1 MIDARVSCEEV
12 YTSPVSGE
20 YLARLSVLES
30 RIGAVEAFLV
40 TADASRTARAAD
52 VHVYWAKETASTLQA
67 EVSSS
72 KHPRYGVLMLF
83 GVDGLTARCG
93 CPDTNPVCKH
103 LIAVGQRFVKTRKAE
118 LESGD
123 LSGL

>member
-1 MIDARVSCEEV
+1 MNIAQESSEEI
-12 YTSPVSGE
+12 YGRPVSRE
-20 YLARLSVLES
+20 YLGRLSVLEN
-30 RIGAVEAFLV
+30 RIGAVEAFLG
-40 TADASRTARAAD
+40 TADAPRVARAAH
-52 VHVYWAKETASTLQA
+52 VGVYWASETASTLQA

-72 KHPRYGVLMLF
+72 KHNHYGVLMLF
-83 GVDGLTARCG
+83 GVNGLTARCE